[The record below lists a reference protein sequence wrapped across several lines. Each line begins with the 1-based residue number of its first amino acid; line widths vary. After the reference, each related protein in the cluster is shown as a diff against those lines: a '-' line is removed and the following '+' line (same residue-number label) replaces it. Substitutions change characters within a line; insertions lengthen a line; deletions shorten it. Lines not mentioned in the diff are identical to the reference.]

1 MALDVTVL
9 AQAIKDIRNIDHTSG
24 EKTNDELAELL
35 AQAIVDQIKLGD
47 VVIAG
52 GSSSGS
58 YKVT

>member
-1 MALDVTVL
+1 MALNVTAL
-9 AQAIKDIRNIDHTSG
+9 AQAIKGIRDIDHSSG
-24 EKTNDELAELL
+24 EITNDELAERL

-47 VVIAG
+47 VIITG